1 MSACQRCRALATRN
15 GAARGS
21 CHTPSTHKA
30 SRQPN
35 FTLANE
41 KTNSSSRRASN
52 RPPTLDETQANNHEG
67 RHRRPRPLVG
77 RRLPG
82 HRARDARID
91 AAPGLRASGM
101 SPEEWEKIKAKEKKA
116 KTNLGAGGARGFK
129 SRSFD
134 SFVAALEKGEADHL
148 YAVNPEDVR
157 KGKIALKDVPY
168 MQRGGA
174 WDNSDLKG
182 KKGWMKTG
190 FGMTAFNDGKAD
202 IKKMT
207 DKDKAYLNAKPDIGI
222 FGQALNWGGGAKGGD
237 DLSARAKKNGL
248 TNDQQMWRDSGA
260 LSAAEIARMNRS
272 RGGGA
277 PKIGVNNEQKEKKFF
292 GLF

>member
-1 MSACQRCRALATRN
+1 M
-15 GAARGS
+15 
-21 CHTPSTHKA
+21 
-30 SRQPN
+30 
-35 FTLANE
+35 
-41 KTNSSSRRASN
+41 
-52 RPPTLDETQANNHEG
+52 
-67 RHRRPRPLVG
+67 
-77 RRLPG
+77 
-82 HRARDARID
+82 
-91 AAPGLRASGM
+91 
-101 SPEEWEKIKAKEKKA
+101 IKAKEKKA

-148 YAVNPEDVR
+148 YAVNPDDVR

-174 WDNSDLKG
+174 WGNSDLKG

-190 FGMTAFNDGKAD
+190 FGMTAFNKG
-202 IKKMT
+202 
-207 DKDKAYLNAKPDIGI
+207 KAYLNAKPDIGI

-272 RGGGA
+272 RGSGA
-277 PKIGVNNEQKEKKFF
+277 PKINTGTEQKEKKFF
-292 GLF
+292 GIF